1 MDEALVFLHLSDIH
15 FNKKWHD
22 HYELDR
28 DLRDQLEND
37 VTSVRGRFT
46 KVRGALVSGDVAF
59 GGKKAEY
66 DIALEW
72 LKRLCELAGCR
83 EQDVWCVPGNH
94 DVDRSV
100 YDESQLLRDMHD
112 RLRPDDPDDID
123 ERITGYLRDKMA
135 APLLFQPIEC
145 YNDFAA
151 KFSCQSRPAPLA
163 WQHDLELNDRS
174 RLRIYGINSTLASDR
189 TDNNAARRLV
199 VGTLQVRP
207 KEEAGVTYLAMCH
220 HPPDWLLDYDK
231 VGQSLNARARVQ
243 LFGHKHIQTID
254 EINNCLRIGAG
265 AVHPSRRE
273 KNWLPR
279 YNWLAVWVRAR
290 KGERLLDVDVYPR
303 VWNDAQA
310 KFVPDYAA
318 CGGAEHRV
326 YSLKLEPWQP
336 PAAPPAPAPAPGPAP
351 AAADPA
357 GLLPG
362 ATMTHTDP
370 AADAARTLTY
380 RFLAL
385 PHVTRLQIA
394 QSLGLLADE
403 DEGLH
408 DSVLFDRIFERADRQ
423 RRLEQLWQKVE
434 ARHADGQ
441 NPTNPYAGR

>member
-1 MDEALVFLHLSDIH
+1 MDDALVFLHLSDIH

-28 DLRDQLEND
+28 DLRDQLESD
-37 VTSVRGRFT
+37 VAAMRGRFA
-46 KVRGALVSGDVAF
+46 KVRGVLVSGDVAF

-66 DIALEW
+66 DIAVDW
-72 LKRLCELAGCR
+72 LKRVCDLAGCR

-100 YDESQLLRDMHD
+100 YDESQILRDIHD
-112 RLRPDDPDDID
+112 RLRPEDPDDID
-123 ERITGYLRDKMA
+123 ERIAGYLRDKTA
-135 APLLFQPIEC
+135 APLLFLPIEG

-151 KFSCQSRPAPLA
+151 KFSCKSRPDPLA
-163 WQHDLELNDRS
+163 WQADLELNDRS
-174 RLRIYGINSTLASDR
+174 RLRVCGINSTLASDR

-199 VGTLQVRP
+199 VGTRQVRP
-207 KEEAGVTYLAMCH
+207 KEEPGVTYLVMCH
-220 HPPDWLLDYDK
+220 HPPDWLLDYEK

-265 AVHPSRRE
+265 AVHPSRKE
-273 KNWLPR
+273 KNWFPR
-279 YNWLAVWVRAR
+279 YNWLALSVRA
-290 KGERLLDVDVYPR
+290 KKAERLLDVDVHPR

-318 CGGAEHRV
+318 CGGADHRV
-326 YSLKLEPWQP
+326 YTLKLEPWQP
-336 PAAPPAPAPAPGPAP
+336 PAGPPPAPGPVP
-351 AAADPA
+351 AEAAGPP
-357 GLLPG
+357 PG
-362 ATMTHTDP
+362 APMPDTDT
-370 AADAARTLTY
+370 ADAARTLTY

-385 PHVTRLQIA
+385 PHVARLQIA

-403 DEGLH
+403 DEGLR
-408 DSVLFDRIFERADRQ
+408 DAVLFDRIFERAGRD
-423 RRLEQLWQKVE
+423 RRLEALWQKVE

-441 NPTNPYAGR
+441 NPTNPYTGR